1 MNTAESL
8 SSAVFKNNKRM
19 NLTAN
24 NIVHKIYLPS
34 YATILVIC
42 AGGIG
47 FNIVDMLY
55 TGNSGTITI
64 TELVPDQR
72 IHLSSDTDHELQVR
86 IEAGTTRYL
95 YFISLSDTPD
105 PYEIIT

>member
-1 MNTAESL
+1 MDIAESL
-8 SSAVFKNNKRM
+8 SASVFKNAKRI

-24 NIVHKIYLPS
+24 NTVHKIYLPS

-42 AGGIG
+42 GGGDG
-47 FNIVDMLY
+47 FNIIDLLY
-55 TGNSGTITI
+55 TGSSGTITI
-64 TELVPDQR
+64 TELITAQR
-72 IHLSSDTDHELQVR
+72 IHLSSDTDHELKVT
-86 IEAGTTRYL
+86 IEAATTRFL